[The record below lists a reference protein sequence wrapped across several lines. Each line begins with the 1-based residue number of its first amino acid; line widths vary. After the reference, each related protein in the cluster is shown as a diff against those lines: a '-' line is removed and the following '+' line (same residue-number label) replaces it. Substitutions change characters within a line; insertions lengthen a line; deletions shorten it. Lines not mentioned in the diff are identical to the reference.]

1 MTSELREVMLAGLPD
16 GVLLIIGLL
25 LLVLG
30 GELVVQGSIRI
41 AGLLGMPSFLVGFT
55 LVAIGTSLP
64 ELGVVLNAI
73 NRESLEA
80 VDLAVGGVIGS
91 NIANIMLVLAI
102 AMLIGAASQPDK
114 DLKQDA
120 LMLLI
125 ATAFIVISVVIGE
138 FSLLLGILSIA
149 TMGGYYAYI
158 FRTRGGEDQGKLED
172 SWVPQGY
179 SYAIISFLLGLLLVK
194 YGSDFLIEGGVGL
207 AVSLGVTVYSISGFI
222 VDKSPSVWLCLPDC
236 SLCSMLFPPSSS
248 IVIMGQD

>member
-138 FSLLLGILSIA
+138 FSLLLGILSIS

-158 FRTRGGEDQGKLED
+158 FRTRGAKIRENWRTHGCPKATPTQ
-172 SWVPQGY
+172 
-179 SYAIISFLLGLLLVK
+179 
-194 YGSDFLIEGGVGL
+194 
-207 AVSLGVTVYSISGFI
+207 
-222 VDKSPSVWLCLPDC
+222 
-236 SLCSMLFPPSSS
+236 
-248 IVIMGQD
+248 